1 MKKNMKNIKLT
12 YIVIIG
18 LLIYILFLQ
27 ECSGSKKHFKNLK
40 TQSIDTLKH
49 TTDTI
54 RISTIDTIILP
65 LVTKYVTPT
74 IAPPIILHDTIYIQ
88 GQGKVD
94 STYKYVNPYEDSLLV
109 GTITSTST
117 GLLLSQKLEYTPKF
131 PKYIIK
137 KDSIIIDNTTII
149 EKKKLK
155 LFIGAELGGNENIF
169 NVSPI
174 IDLKTRKGYVYGYRY
189 GLVDKTHNI
198 RFSKVLSFKSK
209 K

>member
-1 MKKNMKNIKLT
+1 MKNIKLT
-12 YIVIIG
+12 YIVIVG

-27 ECSGSKKHFKNLK
+27 ECGGHKKYFKNVGK
-40 TQSIDTLKH
+40 ETIDTLKH

-54 RISTIDTIILP
+54 RIFSTDTITLP
-65 LVTKYVTPT
+65 PITKYVTTTITSPT
-74 IAPPIILHDTIYIQ
+74 ILYDTIYIQ
-88 GQGKVD
+88 GQRQVD
-94 STYKYVNPYEDSLLV
+94 STYEYVNPYEDSLLS
-109 GTITSTST
+109 GTITSIST
-117 GLLLSQKLEYTPKF
+117 GLLLSQTLEYTPKF

-137 KDSIIIDNTTII
+137 TDSIIIDNTTII

-169 NVSPI
+169 YVSPI
-174 IDLKTRKGYVYGYRY
+174 IDVKTKKGYIYGYRY
-189 GLVDKTHNI
+189 GLVDKTHSI

>member
-1 MKKNMKNIKLT
+1 
-12 YIVIIG
+12 
-18 LLIYILFLQ
+18 
-27 ECSGSKKHFKNLK
+27 
-40 TQSIDTLKH
+40 LKH

-54 RISTIDTIILP
+54 RIFSTDTITLP
-65 LVTKYVTPT
+65 LVTKYITPT

-88 GQGKVD
+88 GQRQVD
-94 STYKYVNPYEDSLLV
+94 STYEYVNPYEDSLLF
-109 GTITSTST
+109 GTITSIST
-117 GLLLSQKLEYTPKF
+117 GLLLSQTLEYTPKF

-137 KDSIIIDNTTII
+137 TDSIIIDNTTII
-149 EKKKLK
+149 EKKRLK
-155 LFIGAELGGNENIF
+155 LFIGVELGGNENIF

-174 IDLKTRKGYVYGYRY
+174 IDLKTRKDYIYGYRY